1 MHMNSIPSANSASDS
16 LADKLRGAQRDL
28 AEQWLND
35 LRAILPVATQDVF
48 PGSQLLDHIPELITE
63 IANYVGRPDNEA
75 IAANTLVM
83 TKAAELGE
91 LRYQQRASVHQLLRE
106 YHLLGMVL
114 EGFVAREVEK
124 MGSAVDAV
132 EALEVA
138 CRLSEA
144 IRILQQQ
151 TVDTFV
157 TKYSATIERQTEQ
170 LRAFSTLISHEIRQP
185 LGVLQLV
192 SRIIPKG
199 DPKTT
204 ELLETLE
211 RNVVRLGDVAG
222 KLERLSRLSRS
233 DSPAEQEIE
242 LTSLAGDV
250 ARQLAEMADARGVRI
265 EVDPQLPRLLI
276 DPGRTELALVNL
288 IANAIKYSDPDK
300 PDRYVRVRASA
311 EAPRAIVVEDNGIGI
326 PQSKLGVIFQAFV
339 RAHGHRD
346 DDLGTHG
353 LGLGLA
359 IVRDCVD
366 GMHASVTVVSTEGAG
381 SAFTLAWPAS
391 ARPH

>member
-1 MHMNSIPSANSASDS
+1 MSQGPSTHSASNA
-16 LADKLRGAQRDL
+16 LAAKLRSAQRDL
-28 AEQWLND
+28 AAQWLDD
-35 LRAILPVATQDVF
+35 LRAILPVATEDVF
-48 PGSQLLDHIPELITE
+48 PGAQLLDHIPELITE
-63 IANYVGRPDNEA
+63 IANYVGGPDNEA

-114 EGFVAREVEK
+114 EGFVAREVKK
-124 MGSAVDAV
+124 MGTDVDAV
-132 EALEVA
+132 EALEV
-138 CRLSEA
+138 LSRVSEG

-170 LRAFSTLISHEIRQP
+170 LRAFATLISHEIRQP

-192 SRIIPKG
+192 SRVIPKG
-199 DPKTT
+199 DQKTADM
-204 ELLETLE
+204 LQTLE
-211 RNVVRLGDVAG
+211 RNVVRLADVAG

-250 ARQLAEMADARGVRI
+250 ARQLAEMAEARGVRI
-265 EVDPQLPRLLI
+265 EVDPHLPRLVV

-288 IANAIKYSDPDK
+288 IANAIKYSDPAK
-300 PDRYVRVRASA
+300 PDRYVWVRAST
-311 EAPRAIVVEDNGIGI
+311 ESPRAITIEDNGIGI
-326 PQSKLGVIFQAFV
+326 PASKLAVIFEAFV

-346 DDLGTHG
+346 ADLGTQG

-359 IVRDCVD
+359 IARDCID
-366 GMHASVTVVSTEGAG
+366 AMHATMTVVSTEGAG
-381 SAFTLAWPAS
+381 SAFTVAWPPS
-391 ARPH
+391 TRPH

>member
-1 MHMNSIPSANSASDS
+1 MSSSPFANSASNS
-16 LADKLRGAQRDL
+16 LAAKLRGAQRVL

-48 PGSQLLDHIPELITE
+48 PGAQLLDHIPELITE

-75 IAANTLVM
+75 IAANTMVM
-83 TKAAELGE
+83 SKAAELGE

-106 YHLLGMVL
+106 YHLLGIVL
-114 EGFVAREVEK
+114 EGFVAREVKK
-124 MGSAVDAV
+124 MGSEVDAV
-132 EALEVA
+132 EALEVV
-138 CRLSEA
+138 CRVSEG

-170 LRAFSTLISHEIRQP
+170 LKSFAMLISHEIRQP

-192 SRIIPKG
+192 SRVIPAS
-199 DPKTT
+199 DPKTAD
-204 ELLETLE
+204 LLQTLE

-233 DSPAEQEIE
+233 DSPAEQELD
-242 LTSLAGDV
+242 LTALARDV
-250 ARQLAEMADARGVRI
+250 AKQLAEMAAAREVRI
-265 EVDPQLPRLLI
+265 EVDDHLPRLVT
-276 DPGRTELALVNL
+276 DAGRTELALVNL
-288 IANAIKYSDPDK
+288 IANAIKYSDPSK
-300 PDRYVRVRASA
+300 TDRYVRVCASA
-311 EAPRAIVVEDNGIGI
+311 ESPLAITVADNGIGI
-326 PQSKLGVIFQAFV
+326 PASKFPEIFEAFV

-346 DDLGTHG
+346 DDLGTQG

-359 IVRDCVD
+359 IVRDCMD
-366 GMHASVTVVSTEGAG
+366 AMHASVTVTSTEGAG
-381 SAFTLAWPAS
+381 SAFTLAWPRS

>member
-1 MHMNSIPSANSASDS
+1 MSSSPFANSASNS
-16 LADKLRGAQRDL
+16 LAEKLRSAQRDL

-35 LRAILPVATQDVF
+35 LRAILPVASQDVF
-48 PGSQLLDHIPELITE
+48 PGAQLLDHIPELITE

-114 EGFVAREVEK
+114 EGFVAREVAK
-124 MGSAVDAV
+124 MGSGVDAA
-132 EALEVA
+132 EALEVV
-138 CRLSEA
+138 CRVSEG

-192 SRIIPKG
+192 SRVIPKD
-199 DPKTT
+199 DPKTS

-211 RNVVRLGDVAG
+211 RNVMRLGDVAG

-233 DSPAEQEIE
+233 DSPAEQKIE

-250 ARQLAEMADARGVRI
+250 ARHLTEMADARGVRI
-265 EVDPQLPRLLI
+265 EVDPHLPRLVI

-288 IANAIKYSDPDK
+288 IANAIKYSDPEK
-300 PDRYVRVRASA
+300 SNRYVRVRAA
-311 EAPRAIVVEDNGIGI
+311 ESPRAITVEDNGIGI
-326 PQSKLGVIFQAFV
+326 PASKLSVIFQAFV

-346 DDLGTHG
+346 DDLGTQG

-366 GMHASVTVVSTEGAG
+366 GMHGSVTVVSKEGAG

>member
-1 MHMNSIPSANSASDS
+1 MSSSPFINSASNS

-48 PGSQLLDHIPELITE
+48 PGTQLLDHIPELITE

-114 EGFVAREVEK
+114 EGFVTREVKK
-124 MGSAVDAV
+124 MGSEVDAV
-132 EALEVA
+132 EALEVV
-138 CRLSEA
+138 CRVSEG

-192 SRIIPKG
+192 SRVIPKG
-199 DPKTT
+199 DPKTA
-204 ELLETLE
+204 ELLETLD

-242 LTSLAGDV
+242 LSSLAGDV
-250 ARQLAEMADARGVRI
+250 ARQLTEMAAARGVRL
-265 EVDPQLPRLLI
+265 EVDPDLPRLLV

-300 PDRYVRVRASA
+300 ADRYVLVRASA
-311 EAPRAIVVEDNGIGI
+311 ESPHAMAVEDNGI
-326 PQSKLGVIFQAFV
+326 
-339 RAHGHRD
+339 
-346 DDLGTHG
+346 
-353 LGLGLA
+353 
-359 IVRDCVD
+359 
-366 GMHASVTVVSTEGAG
+366 
-381 SAFTLAWPAS
+381 
-391 ARPH
+391 